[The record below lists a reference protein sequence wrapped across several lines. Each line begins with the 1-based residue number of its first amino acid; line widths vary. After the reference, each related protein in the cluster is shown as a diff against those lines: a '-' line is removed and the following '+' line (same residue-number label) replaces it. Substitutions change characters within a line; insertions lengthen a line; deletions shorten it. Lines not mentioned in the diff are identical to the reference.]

1 MLSGMSVKDR
11 GRRQRWRGAVFL
23 LLLFFALSARAEE
36 AYQVKAAFI
45 YNFTKFVTWPT
56 VMEQRGG
63 ELRLCLYGGNPFGDY
78 IFQLDGRKVRNFYL
92 HVQEIRSVNEVD
104 GCNILYL
111 SHGSRKALDAVA
123 DHPVLTVSDSNDF
136 AEHGG
141 SIELLSENNRIRF
154 DVNLQRIKDC
164 GLEISSKLLQLARQV
179 Y

>member
-1 MLSGMSVKDR
+1 MLSGKWVKER
-11 GRRQRWRGAVFL
+11 GRGQRWYGAVFL

-92 HVQEIRSVNEVD
+92 HVEEIQSVNEVSS
-104 GCNILYL
+104 CNILYL
-111 SHGSRKALDAVA
+111 NQSSRKVLDAVA
-123 DHPVLTVSDSNDF
+123 DHPVLTVSDHNGF